1 MTDWMNSSPMPGHWK
16 TVSVIS
22 AKAIRLPICMPVTV
36 ITGIRQLRRARRKCT
51 MRSGKP
57 RARANLMNSV
67 RSVSSISARTRRMIN
82 VIWNSASVID
92 GSTSAA
98 RPEGVSRPVVHQP
111 IFTVSPR
118 PKPGSQP
125 SCTEKIRISMIPT
138 TKLGSEMPRM
148 ETNCSVCARR
158 DLR

>member
-1 MTDWMNSSPMPGHWK
+1 M
-16 TVSVIS
+16 IS
-22 AKAIRLPICMPVTV
+22 
-36 ITGIRQLRRARRKCT
+36 
-51 MRSGKP
+51 
-57 RARANLMNSV
+57 
-67 RSVSSISARTRRMIN
+67 
-82 VIWNSASVID
+82 VIWNSASVMA

-98 RPEGVSRPVVHQP
+98 RPEGVSRPVDHQP

-118 PKPGSQP
+118 PKPGASQP

-148 ETNCSVCARR
+148 ETNCKVCATR